1 MESPEFASQAGHN
14 GNFGC
19 EEFGRLRRVLVHQ
32 PGPALSLIH
41 EGNKQQWL
49 FDAVPDIS
57 AFIDEHQR
65 YQDLLRSLDVEVHR
79 LSDHVVDTSHLL
91 EQLPNL
97 TYMHDIAVVGSKGA
111 YVSKMSFTGRK
122 DEDLVVAEGLRNLGI
137 PIRYQFESEDDSCE
151 GLLLLSPQTVL
162 IANTER
168 HKWSSI
174 ARLMPHLLEDFEEVI
189 YVETPKARRYM
200 HPDTIYNRVDRHLA
214 LAYLPA
220 FESVIRFTAEC
231 ASVIDFETFMASRG
245 VEIISVSDEEQ
256 KRLACSFVPL
266 QPGVMIHYDT
276 ALDANTRRLLEK
288 KGVELILFHPEALRA
303 GGGSLRCMT
312 LRLHRERNGQ

>member
-1 MESPEFASQAGHN
+1 MRDFRKHPKTNHN
-14 GNFGC
+14 GYYGC

-32 PGPALSLIH
+32 PGPALALIH
-41 EGNKQQWL
+41 ESNKDQWL
-49 FDAVPDIS
+49 FDAVPDTD
-57 AFIDEHQR
+57 AFIQEHQR
-65 YQDLLRSLDVEVHR
+65 YQDLLRSLDIEVNE
-79 LSDHVVDTSHLL
+79 LSDYVVDNVHLL
-91 EQLPNL
+91 DQLPNL
-97 TYMHDIAVVGSKGA
+97 TYMHDIAVVSSRGA
-111 YVSKMSFTGRK
+111 YVSKMSFMGRK
-122 DEDLVVAEGLRNLGI
+122 QEDRVVAEGLRNLGI
-137 PIRYQFESEDDSCE
+137 PIRHWFDREDDACE
-151 GLLLLSPQTVL
+151 GMLLLSPRTVL

-220 FESVIRFTAEC
+220 FESVFRFTAER
-231 ASVIDFETFMASRG
+231 ASVIDFEEYMASRG
-245 VEIISVSDEEQ
+245 VEIISVSDDEQ

-266 QPGVMIHYDT
+266 EPGVMIHYDT
-276 ALDANTRRLLEK
+276 ALDAGTRRLLEQ
-288 KGVELILFHPEALRA
+288 KGVELILFHPEALAA

-312 LRLHRERNGQ
+312 LRLHREA